1 MPVPAALSTAALF
14 LMAAIANAD
23 DPLPPLFSRGK
34 TAATLCPCLAPSNRH
49 PAALPTPVF
58 WPIIGPLA
66 HCWFAAGAHA
76 CRPGQRGTATRLP
89 TALPTGSASSCTRF
103 YSVVWAKCCSWVSLS
118 DPHLLL
124 RASEEDGSPA
134 VPQACD
140 PAVSL
145 AGTWSRWSR
154 GKAEGFEVGAWR
166 GHTLSNN
173 CVAHVLGSPPP
184 CPPALQAI

>member
-89 TALPTGSASSCTRF
+89 TALPTGSAASSCTQF
-103 YSVVWAKCCSWVSLS
+103 YPRVVWAKCCSWVSLS
-118 DPHLLL
+118 GPLLLL
-124 RASEEDGSPA
+124 RAREEDGSPA

-145 AGTWSRWSR
+145 AGTRSRWRQSR
-154 GKAEGFEVGAWR
+154 GIRSRSLAR
-166 GHTLSNN
+166 
-173 CVAHVLGSPPP
+173 AHSL
-184 CPPALQAI
+184 